1 MATSSIS
8 GVGSISSAGLG
19 SGLDVNAIVSQ
30 LMAVESRPLTQLQT
44 QASSLQAKLSSFGSL
59 QSQFSS
65 LRDKAN
71 ALLSPSLWGATT
83 AVSNDATAVKV
94 ASSSTA
100 QPGSYAISVASLA
113 STQTVTST
121 ALPAASSTLNAGR
134 LTIELGNWSDGP
146 GAVFTA
152 KSGTGAV
159 SVDIGSGDTSL
170 SAIRDKINAASAG
183 VTASLI
189 NDASGTRLSL
199 RSQSTGA
206 ENGFRV
212 SATETSDDGVAG
224 TGLSMLGYDASAGS
238 SPMALSQS
246 AANASASVN
255 GIAISS
261 ASNTLS
267 DVVDG
272 LTVSLLK
279 PTTTAVNV
287 AVVTDGATIKAAIT
301 DFVAAFNTLAGTIH
315 SQTAYNA
322 SSRTGGQLQ
331 GDSATL
337 SLQRQMRSV
346 INLPSSAS
354 SSFGS
359 LSDIGIAVKSD
370 GSLATDASKLDGALG
385 KLGELKKLL
394 FADGSDSAGT
404 GIARR
409 FAQLATT
416 ALSANGVFDTRTVGL
431 NASLLLNSK
440 SQDAMQTRLTAT
452 QARLRAQYGALD
464 TKISRL
470 NGLNNYITQQFAVSS
485 RTA

>member
-19 SGLDVNAIVSQ
+19 SGLDVNAIVTQ

-44 QASSLQAKLSSFGSL
+44 QAGALQAKLSSFGSL
-59 QSQFSS
+59 QSQFST

-71 ALLSPSLWGATT
+71 VLLSPSLWGATT

-100 QPGSYAISVASLA
+100 QPGSYDINIASLA

-121 ALPAASSTLNAGR
+121 ALPGASSTLNAGN
-134 LTIELGNWSDGP
+134 LTIELGSWSG
-146 GAVFTA
+146 GASPTFTA
-152 KSGTGAV
+152 KGGSAAV
-159 SVDIGSGDTSL
+159 SIAIGSGDTSL

-183 VTASLI
+183 VTATLI

-199 RSQSTGA
+199 RSQATGA

-212 SATETSDDGVAG
+212 TATETSDDGVAG
-224 TGLSMLGYDASAGS
+224 SGLSMLGYDAAGS
-238 SPMALSQS
+238 SPMALSRS
-246 AANASASVN
+246 AANASVSVN

-287 AVVTDGATIKAAIT
+287 AVATDSATIKGAIT

-337 SLQRQMRSV
+337 SLQRQMRGV

-354 SSFGS
+354 ASFGS
-359 LSDIGIAVKSD
+359 LSDIGITVKGD
-370 GSLATDASKLDGALG
+370 GSLATDATKLDGALG
-385 KLGELKKLL
+385 KLSELKKLL
-394 FADGSDSAGT
+394 FADSSDSAGT
-404 GIARR
+404 GIVRR

-440 SQDAMQTRLTAT
+440 SQDAMQTRLNAT
-452 QARLRAQYGALD
+452 QARLRSQYAALD

-470 NGLNNYITQQFAVSS
+470 NGLNSYITQQFAVSS